1 MVAYQAKTFPELT
14 THELWALYRLRTA
27 VFVVEQTC
35 YYQEV
40 DDADLTATHL
50 LGTDDQGQLVAYA
63 RLIPEQDH
71 VRIGRVVVAKAARG
85 NGAGREL
92 VTTAIAA
99 AKTHF
104 PQATQI
110 DIQAQAYLQ
119 SFYATLGFQPVSDVY
134 LETGI
139 PHLDMVLPL
148 AHKD

>member
-50 LGTDDQGQLVAYA
+50 LGTDDQGRLVAYA

-99 AKTHF
+99 AKAHF

-148 AHKD
+148 TQQD

>member
-1 MVAYQAKTFPELT
+1 MHYQAKTFDQLT
-14 THELWALYRLRTA
+14 THELWALYQLRTA
-27 VFVVEQTC
+27 VFVVEQEC

-40 DDADLTATHL
+40 DDDDLTATHL
-50 LGTDDQGQLVAYA
+50 LGTDESGQLTAYA
-63 RLIPEQDH
+63 RLIPENDH

-85 NGAGREL
+85 NGAGRDL
-92 VTTAIAA
+92 VSAAIAA
-99 AKTHF
+99 AKAHF

-119 SFYATLGFQPVSDVY
+119 SFYETFGFQAISDVY

-148 AHKD
+148 TQQD

>member
-1 MVAYQAKTFPELT
+1 MITYQAKTFDHLT
-14 THELWALYRLRTA
+14 THELWALYHLRTA

-40 DDADLTATHL
+40 DQADLTATHL
-50 LGTDDQGQLVAYA
+50 LGTDETGKLVAYA
-63 RLIPEQDH
+63 RLMPEGDH
-71 VRIGRVVVAKAARG
+71 VRIGRVVVAPAARG
-85 NGAGREL
+85 NGTGREL

-104 PQATQI
+104 PQAVQI

-119 SFYATLGFQPVSDVY
+119 QFYAGYGFQPVSAVY

-139 PHLDMVLPL
+139 PHLDMVLTL
-148 AHKD
+148 QA